1 MSEPT
6 WSWSAVSAIASAIAA
21 IVALFTVLLTL
32 KDRSDRY
39 KKENSRSST
48 RIYAALIQL
57 DRAFDNTIQL
67 ITGGHLSTLKHEVF
81 FLLKVV
87 AELGVDEDISIL
99 PSEIE
104 KLLVFLDGLDNDD
117 DWDVKEATKI
127 LVNFQKGFR
136 KSKHSLGKKAGVTH
150 S

>member
-39 KKENSRSST
+39 KKENSRTST

-87 AELGVDEDISIL
+87 AELGVDEDISTL

-104 KLLVFLDGLDNDD
+104 KLLVFLDGLAND

-127 LVNFQKGFR
+127 LVNFQKGFS
-136 KSKHSLGKKAGVTH
+136 KSKHSLEKKAGVTH